1 MLSIVTLKRLTDPD
15 SFVFFRPP
23 SSLVPFVRLSQ
34 PRPPML
40 EFQGKTAL
48 VTGGARD
55 IGRATSVRLAALGA
69 TVVVNYR
76 ANRAAAEETLRLIES
91 VGGHGVLAQGDVVIA
106 SDVARI
112 IEVARTAG
120 SGRLDILVNL
130 AGGLVARKTIA
141 DMDEAFWD
149 EVIAL
154 NLKSVFLVT
163 KAALPL
169 IPDGGAIVNVS
180 SQAARDGG
188 GPGASAYATAKAGV
202 SNFTR
207 AMARELGPRRIRVN
221 TVSPGMIA
229 TQFHDSFTKP
239 EVRQRVAGMTPL
251 GREGRAEE
259 VAEAIVFLASERS
272 PFVNGAS
279 LEINGGTSFA

>member
-1 MLSIVTLKRLTDPD
+1 
-15 SFVFFRPP
+15 
-23 SSLVPFVRLSQ
+23 
-34 PRPPML
+34 ML
-40 EFQGKTAL
+40 ELQGKTAL

-55 IGRATSVRLAALGA
+55 IGRATSVRLAQLGA

-76 ANRAAAEETLRLIES
+76 SNREQADETLCLIEAA
-91 VGGHGVLAQGDVVIA
+91 GGKGVLSQGDIA
-106 SDVARI
+106 VAADVARVV
-112 IEVARTAG
+112 ETAG
-120 SGRLDILVNL
+120 QAGNGRIDILVNL

-149 EVIAL
+149 QVIAL

-163 KAALPL
+163 KTALPL
-169 IPDGGAIVNVS
+169 MPDGATIVNVS

-207 AMARELGPRRIRVN
+207 AMAKELGARRIRVN
-221 TVSPGMIA
+221 CVSPGMIA
-229 TQFHDSFTKP
+229 TQFHDTFTKP

-251 GREGRAEE
+251 GREGRADE
-259 VAEAIVFLASERS
+259 VAEAIAFLASSRS
-272 PFVNGAS
+272 SFVNGES
-279 LEINGGTSFA
+279 LEINGGIFFA

>member
-1 MLSIVTLKRLTDPD
+1 M
-15 SFVFFRPP
+15 F
-23 SSLVPFVRLSQ
+23 
-34 PRPPML
+34 
-40 EFQGKTAL
+40 EFKGKTAL

-76 ANRAAAEETLRLIES
+76 NNRDAAEETLRAIEA
-91 VGGHGVLAQGDVVIA
+91 VGGRGALAQGDIAVA
-106 SDVARI
+106 SDVARVVD
-112 IEVARTAG
+112 VASKACN
-120 SGRLDILVNL
+120 GRLDVLVNL

-141 DMDEAFWD
+141 EMDEAFWD
-149 EVIAL
+149 QAIAL
-154 NLKSVFLVT
+154 NLKSVFLAT

-169 IPDGGAIVNVS
+169 MPDGAAIVNVS

-207 AMARELGPRRIRVN
+207 AMAKELGPRRIRVN
-221 TVSPGMIA
+221 CVSPGMIA
-229 TQFHDSFTKP
+229 TQFHDTFTKP
-239 EVRQRVAGMTPL
+239 EVRQRVASMTPL

-259 VAEAIVFLASERS
+259 VAEAIAFLASERS
-272 PFVNGAS
+272 SFVNGES
-279 LEINGGTSFA
+279 LEINGGIFFA

>member
-1 MLSIVTLKRLTDPD
+1 
-15 SFVFFRPP
+15 
-23 SSLVPFVRLSQ
+23 
-34 PRPPML
+34 ML
-40 EFQGKTAL
+40 ELQGKTAL

-55 IGRATSVRLAALGA
+55 IGRATSVRLAQLGA

-76 ANRAAAEETLRLIES
+76 SNREQAEETLRLIEA
-91 VGGHGVLAQGDVVIA
+91 VGGKGVLAQGDIA
-106 SDVARI
+106 VAADVARVV
-112 IEVARTAG
+112 ELAG
-120 SGRLDILVNL
+120 QAGNGHLDILVNL

-141 DMDEAFWD
+141 EMDEAFWD
-149 EVIAL
+149 QVIAL

-169 IPDGGAIVNVS
+169 MPDGATIVNVS

-207 AMARELGPRRIRVN
+207 AMAKELGARRIRVN
-221 TVSPGMIA
+221 CVSPGMIA
-229 TQFHDSFTKP
+229 TQFHDTFTKP

-259 VAEAIVFLASERS
+259 VAEAIAFLASSRS
-272 PFVNGAS
+272 SFVNGES
-279 LEINGGTSFA
+279 LEINGGIFFA

>member
-1 MLSIVTLKRLTDPD
+1 
-15 SFVFFRPP
+15 
-23 SSLVPFVRLSQ
+23 
-34 PRPPML
+34 ML
-40 EFQGKTAL
+40 EFKGKTAL

-55 IGRATSVRLAALGA
+55 IGRATSVRLAQLGA

-76 ANRAAAEETLRLIES
+76 GNRESAEETLRQIGA
-91 VGGHGVLAQGDVVIA
+91 VGGHGVLAQGDITVA
-106 SDVARI
+106 ADVARVV
-112 IEVARTAG
+112 ETAG
-120 SGRLDILVNL
+120 HAGNGRIDVLVNL
-130 AGGLVARKTIA
+130 AGGLVARKAIA

-149 EVIAL
+149 QVIAL

-169 IPDGGAIVNVS
+169 LPDGAAIVNVS

-207 AMARELGPRRIRVN
+207 AMAKELAPRRIRVN
-221 TVSPGMIA
+221 CVSPGMIA
-229 TQFHDSFTKP
+229 TQFHDTFTKP

-259 VAEAIVFLASERS
+259 VADAITYLASERAS
-272 PFVNGAS
+272 FINGES
-279 LEINGGTSFA
+279 LEINGGIFFA

>member
-1 MLSIVTLKRLTDPD
+1 
-15 SFVFFRPP
+15 
-23 SSLVPFVRLSQ
+23 
-34 PRPPML
+34 ML
-40 EFQGKTAL
+40 ELQGKTAL

-55 IGRATSVRLAALGA
+55 IGRATSVRLAQLGA

-76 ANRAAAEETLRLIES
+76 SNREQAEETLRLIEA
-91 VGGHGVLAQGDVVIA
+91 VGGKGVLAQGDIA
-106 SDVARI
+106 VAADVARVV
-112 IEVARTAG
+112 ELAEQAG
-120 SGRLDILVNL
+120 NGHIDILVNL

-149 EVIAL
+149 QVIAL

-169 IPDGGAIVNVS
+169 MPDGATIVNVS

-207 AMARELGPRRIRVN
+207 AMAKELGARRIRVN
-221 TVSPGMIA
+221 CVSPGMIA
-229 TQFHDSFTKP
+229 TQFHDTFTKP

-251 GREGRAEE
+251 GREGKAEE
-259 VAEAIVFLASERS
+259 VAEAIAFLASGRS
-272 PFVNGAS
+272 SFVNGES
-279 LEINGGTSFA
+279 LEINGGIFFA

>member
-1 MLSIVTLKRLTDPD
+1 
-15 SFVFFRPP
+15 
-23 SSLVPFVRLSQ
+23 
-34 PRPPML
+34 ML
-40 EFQGKTAL
+40 ELQGKTAL

-55 IGRATSVRLAALGA
+55 IGRATSVRLAQLGA

-76 ANRAAAEETLRLIES
+76 SNREQAEETLRLIEA
-91 VGGHGVLAQGDVVIA
+91 VGGKGVLAQGDIA
-106 SDVARI
+106 VAADVARVV
-112 IEVARTAG
+112 ELAG
-120 SGRLDILVNL
+120 QAGNGHIDILVNL

-149 EVIAL
+149 QVIAL
-154 NLKSVFLVT
+154 NLKSVFLIT

-169 IPDGGAIVNVS
+169 MPDGATIVNVS

-207 AMARELGPRRIRVN
+207 AMAKELGARRIRVN
-221 TVSPGMIA
+221 CVSPGMIA
-229 TQFHDSFTKP
+229 TQFHDTFTKP

-251 GREGRAEE
+251 GREGKAEE
-259 VAEAIVFLASERS
+259 VAEAIAFLASGRS
-272 PFVNGAS
+272 SFVNGES
-279 LEINGGTSFA
+279 LEINGGIFFA

>member
-1 MLSIVTLKRLTDPD
+1 
-15 SFVFFRPP
+15 
-23 SSLVPFVRLSQ
+23 
-34 PRPPML
+34 ML
-40 EFQGKTAL
+40 ELQGKTAL

-55 IGRATSVRLAALGA
+55 IGRATSVRLAQLGA

-76 ANRAAAEETLRLIES
+76 SNREQADETLRLIEA
-91 VGGHGVLAQGDVVIA
+91 GGGKGVLAQGDVGVA
-106 SDVARI
+106 ADVARVV
-112 IEVARTAG
+112 ETVGHAG
-120 SGRLDILVNL
+120 NGHIDILVNL
-130 AGGLVARKTIA
+130 AGGLVARKSIA

-149 EVIAL
+149 QVIAL

-169 IPDGGAIVNVS
+169 MPDGASIVNVS

-207 AMARELGPRRIRVN
+207 AMAKELGARRIRVN
-221 TVSPGMIA
+221 CVSPGMIA
-229 TQFHDSFTKP
+229 TQFHDTFTKP

-259 VAEAIVFLASERS
+259 VAEAIAFLASGRS
-272 PFVNGAS
+272 SFVNGES
-279 LEINGGTSFA
+279 LEINGGIFFA

>member
-1 MLSIVTLKRLTDPD
+1 
-15 SFVFFRPP
+15 
-23 SSLVPFVRLSQ
+23 
-34 PRPPML
+34 ML
-40 EFQGKTAL
+40 ELQGKTAL

-55 IGRATSVRLAALGA
+55 IGRATSVRLAQLGA

-76 ANRAAAEETLRLIES
+76 SNREQADETLRLIS
-91 VGGHGVLAQGDVVIA
+91 AAGGKGVLAQGDVGLA
-106 SDVARI
+106 ADVARVV
-112 IEVARTAG
+112 ETAG
-120 SGRLDILVNL
+120 HAGNGHIDILVNL
-130 AGGLVARKTIA
+130 AGGLVARKSIA

-149 EVIAL
+149 QVIAL

-169 IPDGGAIVNVS
+169 MPDGATIVNVS

-207 AMARELGPRRIRVN
+207 AMAKELGPRRIRVN
-221 TVSPGMIA
+221 CVSPGMIA
-229 TQFHDSFTKP
+229 TQFHDTFTKP

-251 GREGRAEE
+251 GREGKADE
-259 VAEAIVFLASERS
+259 VAEAIAFLASGRS
-272 PFVNGAS
+272 SFVNGES
-279 LEINGGTSFA
+279 LEINGGIFFA

>member
-1 MLSIVTLKRLTDPD
+1 
-15 SFVFFRPP
+15 
-23 SSLVPFVRLSQ
+23 
-34 PRPPML
+34 ML
-40 EFQGKTAL
+40 ELQGKTAL

-55 IGRATSVRLAALGA
+55 IGRATSVRLAQLGA
-69 TVVVNYR
+69 KVVVNYR
-76 ANRAAAEETLRLIES
+76 SNREQAEETLRLIEA
-91 VGGHGVLAQGDVVIA
+91 VGGKGVLAQGDIA
-106 SDVARI
+106 VAADVARVV
-112 IEVARTAG
+112 ELAG
-120 SGRLDILVNL
+120 QAGNGHIDILVNL

-149 EVIAL
+149 QVIAL

-169 IPDGGAIVNVS
+169 MPDGATIVNVS

-207 AMARELGPRRIRVN
+207 AMAKELGARRIRVN
-221 TVSPGMIA
+221 CVSPGMIA
-229 TQFHDSFTKP
+229 TQFHDTFTKP

-251 GREGRAEE
+251 GREGKAEE
-259 VAEAIVFLASERS
+259 VAEAIAFLASGRS
-272 PFVNGAS
+272 SFVNGES
-279 LEINGGTSFA
+279 IEINGGIFFA